1 MADPDDS
8 RLTFLS
14 LAEAAGVLGV
24 SRLKLREAIAKGL
37 LPARRDNEGR
47 WRVDLTAAPTD
58 LAAATASRPALPE
71 ALMGAL
77 FDEIEE
83 LSAEAEATSAAQDRL
98 TDLAAAQAA
107 ALDRALAALEA
118 RSAERD
124 QLADLT
130 GRALAAADLAE
141 ARATALRAAAD
152 HALALADRATA
163 ALEAAQA
170 EAQRLRHEAGT
181 KDSTIQGQA
190 GALDRL
196 FTLSENALDMA
207 ARARAAPGLMAR
219 VFGKARTTR

>member
-1 MADPDDS
+1 MTDPADS
-8 RLTFLS
+8 RLTFLP
-14 LAEAAGVLGV
+14 LAEAAGLLGV

-47 WRVDLTAAPTD
+47 WRADLTAAPAD
-58 LAAATASRPALPE
+58 LVAATALRPAPPE

-83 LSAEAEATSAAQDRL
+83 LSAEAEATGAAQGRL
-98 TDLAAAQAA
+98 ADLVAAQAA
-107 ALDRALAALEA
+107 ALDRALTALEA

-124 QLADLT
+124 RLAHLT

-141 ARATALRAAAD
+141 ARATALRATAD
-152 HALALADRATA
+152 RALALADRATV
-163 ALEAAQA
+163 ALEAAEA

-181 KDSTIQGQA
+181 KDTTIEGQA

-196 FTLSENALDMA
+196 FALSENALDMA